1 MAKNKEKTT
10 TCPSCGHKQNYTAW
24 SNISSNLNPEIKQQL
39 LDGMLFRVKCEN
51 CGQENLVNYDVTYS
65 DIAHNVV
72 LRYTHETEE
81 EKNTPKILAFDGSMM
96 DMEIPGCRK
105 RTVTD
110 QNTLREKAIIFENG
124 LDDRVIEIIK
134 LMYLFDI
141 NESYPDANIIDV
153 FFVVKDGKY
162 ILEFLGNKM
171 FSTEVPPE
179 VYSGIKSDFAAKLIA
194 EGDSSANI
202 DINWASAFLDK

>member
-10 TCPSCGHKQNYTAW
+10 TCPFCGHEQKYTAW
-24 SNISSNLNPEIKQQL
+24 SNISSILNPEVKEQL
-39 LDGMLFRVKCEN
+39 LKGMLFRIKCEN
-51 CGQENLVNYDVTYS
+51 CGKENLVNYDVTYS
-65 DIAHNVV
+65 DIPHNVV
-72 LRYTHETEE
+72 IRYTHKTEE
-81 EKNTPKILAFDGSMM
+81 ETQPQKILAFDGSMM

-124 LDDRVIEIIK
+124 LDDRIIEIIK

-141 NESYPDANIIDV
+141 NESYPEANIMDV
-153 FFVVKDGKY
+153 FFSVRDGKY
-162 ILEFLGNKM
+162 VLEFLGNKM
-171 FSTEVPPE
+171 FSTEVAPE

-194 EGDSSANI
+194 AGDSSNI
-202 DINWASAFLDK
+202 DISWASAFLDN